1 MSVAWFDGVT
11 ITVEVAFTT
20 APLASSPSWTDV
32 SAYVRGI
39 EIDRGRS
46 DEFSKFGPGTCAVT
60 FSNRDRRFDPEY
72 AAGSYFGNLNPM
84 KKIRVRATY
93 SATTYDLFV
102 GFVQGWPQD
111 YKWTFDSTVTVKCVD
126 GSRILESST
135 LNRSA
140 YEAAVVADSPVAY
153 WPMQEQNVT
162 SSASYAETIGGRDA
176 YFIPSASS
184 TLPAITAPTVTTIS
198 QLIEVDSAVQLDTN
212 YDAFGG
218 SVTATAGVTDRMPS
232 EPLGLEMWFRP
243 NLDGANNSS
252 ISVRAAQSGG
262 LSSYI
267 RVSVSSVG
275 ALRLEFSNAADDV
288 TWSTSADVLTTIS
301 TERFSHI
308 AAWYNGSTTVTIYVN
323 GTAAAT
329 ATVSAGAAA
338 DVTTATGLVMGPGEF
353 AHVAVYTGSVEPS
366 WSTHYFAGISAYGH
380 PYGERTGARVG
391 RVLDEIGW
399 PSADRTLSTGDTV
412 HGPYIP
418 DRQSAMGYMQDA
430 ETAED
435 GYLFIGKNGNVIL
448 RDRNWQ
454 WTQASVG
461 TFSDD
466 GSDIPYEAITI
477 DANSLEPLRTAVSV
491 TYGPNDAYLKVE
503 DSTAKTAYGP
513 ALEALSTPTLDSSL
527 TARSLAQYR
536 LRAWKDPATRITELT
551 VQPRAKAATAY
562 PVVLALELGDRI
574 TVERTPGNPVIGSQI
589 VKSLTVQGIS
599 HSIDV
604 DGTWLTTLYLSP
616 APALGTAVPYLIVGD
631 ATYGRIGAAAGN
643 KIPF

>member
-1 MSVAWFDGVT
+1 VSVAWFDGVT

-39 EIDRGRS
+39 EVDRGRS
-46 DEFSKFGPGTCAVT
+46 DEFSKFGPGTCSVT

-72 AAGSYFGNLNPM
+72 AAGAYFGNLNPM

-102 GFVQGWPQD
+102 GFVQGWPQQ
-111 YKWTFDSTVTVKCVD
+111 YEFTFDSTVTVKCVD
-126 GSRILESST
+126 ASRVIESSP
-135 LNRSA
+135 LAGSA
-140 YEAAVVADSPVAY
+140 YGSAVVADGAVNY
-153 WPMQEQNVT
+153 WPLQDETGANVKLATPLEMYGATTVTSTLPLSEPLMVARDDGLSAPQFIFNSTNVATSGSAMNGLEFWYDSSGTSFVSPELEVYACHDGGRIYFATSITLAGRLALIEWRNTVTDKNAVITDFRWDDYPGVHHVAIVCDGTTMTVLVDGQTVTTSATGAAGYGAFTDNVT
-162 SSASYAETIGGRDA
+162 GRWWRSADGTTHTTAVSHIST
-176 YFIPSASS
+176 SS
-184 TLPAITAPTVTTIS
+184 TLTVAQAKAHYMAGRTA
-198 QLIEVDSAVQLDTN
+198 
-212 YDAFGG
+212 F
-218 SVTATAGVTDRMPS
+218 
-232 EPLGLEMWFRP
+232 
-243 NLDGANNSS
+243 
-252 ISVRAAQSGG
+252 
-262 LSSYI
+262 
-267 RVSVSSVG
+267 
-275 ALRLEFSNAADDV
+275 
-288 TWSTSADVLTTIS
+288 
-301 TERFSHI
+301 
-308 AAWYNGSTTVTIYVN
+308 
-323 GTAAAT
+323 
-329 ATVSAGAAA
+329 
-338 DVTTATGLVMGPGEF
+338 
-353 AHVAVYTGSVEPS
+353 
-366 WSTHYFAGISAYGH
+366 GH

-399 PSADRTLSTGDTV
+399 PAADRTLSTGDTV

-435 GYLFIGKNGNVIL
+435 GYLFIGKNGNVVL

-574 TVERTPGNPVIGSQI
+574 TVERTPGNPVVGSQI

-616 APALGTAVPYLIVGD
+616 APALGAAVPYLIVGD
-631 ATYGRIGAAAGN
+631 ATYGQIGAGPGN